1 MGQSQS
7 VFKDLKA
14 IAIQALVDGAK
25 ALLTEEV
32 SKEDISKFRSHGG
45 ILRAAY
51 DDDDY
56 KLVDTDTDN
65 FINVEFNKVY
75 GYQFLNKYTN
85 PPNMLPSTPANAINN
100 FVVANSNDQKTT
112 LSYIT
117 GTFTALLHDP
127 SASTQVVN
135 VITQNVAAMTSK
147 GNTDWETLKQ
157 QFYVADHSISGKDLL
172 YQFDMLSVYASAEDS
187 QGLVFV
193 QYIGVYYRV
202 NPDTLDGKQRD
213 MALAAMARVQE

>member
-7 VFKDLKA
+7 TFEDLKA
-14 IAIQALVDGAK
+14 MAIQVLVAGAK
-25 ALLTEEV
+25 ALLTEEL

-45 ILRAAY
+45 ILRAAF
-51 DDDDY
+51 DDEDY

-85 PPNMLPSTPANAINN
+85 PPNMLPGTSASSIND
-100 FVVANSNDQKTT
+100 FVVANSNDVNTT
-112 LSYIT
+112 QSYIT
-117 GTFTALLHDP
+117 GTFTALLNDQ

-135 VITQNVAAMTSK
+135 VLTQNVAAMTSK

-157 QFYVADHSISGKDLL
+157 QFYVPDHTKSGKDLL
-172 YQFDMLSVYASAEDS
+172 YQFDMLSVYATAEDN

-193 QYIGVYYRV
+193 QYISVYYRV
-202 NPDTLDGKQRD
+202 DPDSLHGEQRD
-213 MALAAMARVQE
+213 MALAAVARARE